1 MKDERLYI
9 DGELV
14 DIDDTTK
21 ITMNIKSNL
30 FRDVSKIA
38 SNSTY
43 TVKLPKTVRNQ
54 MILKHADLV
63 QARDNYPYLTHT
75 ARYFRNGVEVIK
87 DGRLTVLQVTETA
100 IEVCIVWG
108 LYPNFNKLIN
118 AGTTLNQLKSND
130 RLLYKSSNDV
140 NTYEDALKANYFYAN
155 YDVWNHEKKV
165 DYTWRSGESMV
176 YPKTVDSTMRFT
188 STTFGR
194 SQRMANDTGVE
205 NLHPVVKASYVLEL
219 VKKQTGIDFSFVG
232 DAKEYIDTLII
243 PLISK
248 KSNELTFDGHLKAD
262 LQATTNYG
270 ALSVNITEASSVFEA
285 KVGDGVSVL
294 NVKSDANVII
304 DFKGE
309 WQFDITGARPN
320 GHGSWSYNGDS
331 MRYDNYNFRHFCYIK
346 MTVTNGTENTEYIIG
361 SDGQINILKVPS
373 GYQGVCKFEYSG
385 YGKVEVKAGGSVK
398 LEWLSDGG
406 LKDAQFLGG
415 TLKATLSSDENVPSG
430 GYYPIAYNLPKIK
443 IIDFVKFLA
452 AITGTFPLQMSK
464 DKIVEFVPLS
474 TVWDNK
480 GQAKD
485 WTGRIIAQGNENK
498 PKAIDF
504 RMEDYAQHNYYKWK
518 ADDKVLGDYNGDLAI
533 NNETL
538 DTEKTIFEFPFA
550 ATDGN
555 NVPMYTAPDYTSSGE
570 GGDFGTGKRK
580 ENGEEGK
587 TTTEEKKPSYNAC
600 KDRILRLTRGND
612 GKAVAVFDINMQE
625 IIRDKYRHIAES
637 LQNTKIVTET
647 VRIRD
652 LELIDFDETKP
663 VYLAQYGSYF
673 AITEIKAEENGY
685 AEVTMFQLYND

>member
-38 SNSTY
+38 PNSTY

-54 MILKHADLV
+54 MILRHADLV

-87 DGRLTVLQVTETA
+87 DGRLIVLQVTETA

-108 LYPNFNKLIN
+108 LFPNFNKLIN

-130 RLLYKSSNDV
+130 RLLYKSSNEV
-140 NTYEDALKANYFYAN
+140 NTYEDALKTNYFYAD

-176 YPKTVDSTMRFT
+176 YPKTVDSPMVFT

-205 NLHPVVKASYVLEL
+205 NLHPVVKVSHILEL

-373 GYQGVCKFEYSG
+373 GYKGVCKFEYSG

-464 DKIVEFVPLS
+464 DNIVEFVPLS

-480 GQAKD
+480 RQAKD

-555 NVPMYTAPDYTSSGE
+555 NVPMYTAPDVSSSS
-570 GGDFGTGKRK
+570 GDFGKGRRE
-580 ENGEEGK
+580 ENGKEGK
-587 TTTEEKKPSYNAC
+587 TATEEKKPSYNAC
-600 KDRILRLTRGND
+600 KDRILRLTRGSD
-612 GKAVAVFDINMQE
+612 GKAVAVFDIDMQE
-625 IIRDKYRHIAES
+625 IIRDKYRHVAES
-637 LQNTKIVTET
+637 LQNAKIVTET

-673 AITEIKAEENGY
+673 AITEIKADENGY

>member
-54 MILKHADLV
+54 MILRHADLV

-87 DGRLTVLQVTETA
+87 DGRLIVLQVTETA

-108 LYPNFNKLIN
+108 LFPNFNKLIN

-130 RLLYKSSNDV
+130 RLLYKSSNEV
-140 NTYEDALKANYFYAN
+140 NTYEDALKTNYFYAD

-176 YPKTVDSTMRFT
+176 YPKTVDSPMVFT

-205 NLHPVVKASYVLEL
+205 NLHPVVKVSHILEL

-373 GYQGVCKFEYSG
+373 GYKGVCKFEYSG

-464 DKIVEFVPLS
+464 DNIVEFVPLS

-480 GQAKD
+480 RQAKD

-518 ADDKVLGDYNGDLAI
+518 AEDKVLGDYNGDLAI

-555 NVPMYTAPDYTSSGE
+555 NVPMYTAPDVSSSS
-570 GGDFGTGKRK
+570 GDFGKGRRE
-580 ENGEEGK
+580 ENGKEGK
-587 TTTEEKKPSYNAC
+587 TATEEKKPSYNAC
-600 KDRILRLTRGND
+600 KDRILRLTRGSD
-612 GKAVAVFDINMQE
+612 GKAVAVFDIDMQE
-625 IIRDKYRHIAES
+625 IIRDKYRHVAES
-637 LQNTKIVTET
+637 LQNAKIVTET

-673 AITEIKAEENGY
+673 AITEIKADENGY

>member
-54 MILKHADLV
+54 MILRHADLV

-87 DGRLTVLQVTETA
+87 DGRLIVLQVTETA

-108 LYPNFNKLIN
+108 LFPNFNKLIN

-130 RLLYKSSNDV
+130 RLLYKSSNEV
-140 NTYEDALKANYFYAN
+140 NTYEDALKANYFYAD

-176 YPKTVDSTMRFT
+176 YPKTVDSPMVFT

-205 NLHPVVKASYVLEL
+205 NLHPVVKVSHILEL

-248 KSNELTFDGHLKAD
+248 KSNELTFDGRLKAD

-373 GYQGVCKFEYSG
+373 GYKGVCKFEYSG

-464 DKIVEFVPLS
+464 DNIVEFVPLS

-480 GQAKD
+480 RQAKD

-555 NVPMYTAPDYTSSGE
+555 NVPMYTAPDVSSSS
-570 GGDFGTGKRK
+570 GDFGKGRRE
-580 ENGEEGK
+580 ENGKEGK
-587 TTTEEKKPSYNAC
+587 TATEEKKPSYNAC
-600 KDRILRLTRGND
+600 KDRILRLTRGSD
-612 GKAVAVFDINMQE
+612 GKAVAVFDIDMQE
-625 IIRDKYRHIAES
+625 IIRDKYRHVAES
-637 LQNTKIVTET
+637 LQNAKIVTET

-673 AITEIKAEENGY
+673 AITEIKADENGY

>member
-63 QARDNYPYLTHT
+63 QARDSYPYLTHT

-100 IEVCIVWG
+100 VEVCIVWG

-130 RLLYKSSNDV
+130 RLLYKSSNEV
-140 NTYEDALKANYFYAN
+140 NTYEDALKANYFYAD
-155 YDVWNHEKKV
+155 YDVWTHEKKV
-165 DYTWRSGESMV
+165 DYTWRSGTGMTYPVSRV
-176 YPKTVDSTMRFT
+176 YSFISSSAFHGGKRAGETDK
-188 STTFGR
+188 
-194 SQRMANDTGVE
+194 GVE

-219 VKKQTGIDFSFVG
+219 VKKQTGIDFSFIG
-232 DAKEYIDTLII
+232 AAKEYIDTLII
-243 PLISK
+243 PLINK
-248 KSNELTFDGHLKAD
+248 KSNELTFDGQFKAD
-262 LQATTNYG
+262 IQASMNAG
-270 ALSVNITEASSVFEA
+270 ALPLKVTEASSVFDA
-285 KVGDGVSVL
+285 KVGNSVSLL
-294 NVKSDANVII
+294 NVKSDANVIV

-309 WQFDITGARPN
+309 WQFDMTGARPN
-320 GHGSWSYNGDS
+320 GRSSWTSNGET
-331 MRYDNYNFRHFCYIK
+331 MTYDNYNFRNFYYLK
-346 MTVTNGTENTEYIIG
+346 MTVTNGTESTEYVIG
-361 SDGQINILKVPS
+361 KRERNMVQVPA
-373 GYQGVCKFEYSG
+373 GYQGICKFEYTG
-385 YGKVEVKAGGSVK
+385 YGKVEVKAGGNVK

-406 LKDAQFLGG
+406 MKDAQFLGG
-415 TLKATLSSDENVPSG
+415 TLKTTLSSDETVPSG

-480 GQAKD
+480 RQAKD

-555 NVPMYTAPDYTSSGE
+555 NVPMYAAPDYTSSGE
-570 GGDFGTGKRK
+570 GVEFGKRR
-580 ENGEEGK
+580 EEGK

-612 GKAVAVFDINMQE
+612 GKAAAVFDIDMQE
-625 IIRDKYRHIAES
+625 IIRDKYRHVAES
-637 LQNTKIVTET
+637 LQNAKIVTET

-673 AITEIKAEENGY
+673 AITEIKADENGY

>member
-1 MKDERLYI
+1 MKDERVYI

-108 LYPNFNKLIN
+108 LFPNFNKLIN

-130 RLLYKSSNDV
+130 RLLYKSSNEV

-155 YDVWNHEKKV
+155 YDVWTHEIKV
-165 DYTWRSGESMV
+165 DYTWRSGTEMTYPISHV
-176 YPKTVDSTMRFT
+176 YSFISSSAFYGGKRAGETD
-188 STTFGR
+188 
-194 SQRMANDTGVE
+194 NGVE

-219 VKKQTGIDFSFVG
+219 VKKHTGIDFSFIG
-232 DAKEYIDTLII
+232 AAKEYIDTLII
-243 PLISK
+243 PLINK
-248 KSNELTFDGHLKAD
+248 KSNELTFDGQFKAD
-262 LQATTNYG
+262 IQASMNAG
-270 ALSVNITEASSVFEA
+270 ALPLKVTEASSVFDA
-285 KVGDGVSVL
+285 GAGDSVYIL

-320 GHGSWSYNGDS
+320 GRSSWTSNGET
-331 MRYDNYNFRHFCYIK
+331 MTYDNYNFRNFYYLK
-346 MTVTNGTENTEYIIG
+346 MTVTNGTESTEYVIG
-361 SDGQINILKVPS
+361 KREHNMVKVPT

-406 LKDAQFLGG
+406 LRAAQFIGG
-415 TLKATLSSDENVPSG
+415 TLKTTLSSDENVPSG

-464 DKIVEFVPLS
+464 DNIVEFVPLS
-474 TVWDNK
+474 IVWDNK

-504 RMEDYAQHNYYKWK
+504 RLEDYAQHNYYKWK
-518 ADDKVLGDYNGDLAI
+518 TDDKVLGDYNGDLAI

-538 DTEKTIFEFPFA
+538 DTEKTTFEFPFA

-570 GGDFGTGKRK
+570 GGEFGTGRRE
-580 ENGEEGK
+580 ENGDKGR
-587 TTTEEKKPSYNAC
+587 TVTEENKPSYNAC
-600 KDRILRLTRGND
+600 KDRILRLTKGND
-612 GKAVAVFDINMQE
+612 GKAVAIFDIDMQE
-625 IIRDKYRHIAES
+625 IIRDKYRHVAES
-637 LQNTKIVTET
+637 LQNAKIVTET
-647 VRIRD
+647 VRIRE

-673 AITEIKAEENGY
+673 AITEIKADENGY
-685 AEVTMFQLYND
+685 AEVMMFQLYND